1 MSEDIK
7 ITVGTELHVAPE
19 VPATYDEA
27 GYDAITG
34 FTEVGQVASIPTF
47 GGSAEVPTFTPVK
60 TGVVNKRKGSINYGA
75 PTIPFANVLTD
86 AGQQALQAGFDGAER
101 NTVHSF
107 KLVNSEIGTVYFTG
121 MVSGYQYNYGDA
133 NSINQ
138 AEVTVE
144 IVTQPVVVEPV

>member
-1 MSEDIK
+1 MSSDIK
-7 ITVGTELHVAPE
+7 ITLGTEMHIAPE

-27 GYDAITG
+27 GYGAITSYV
-34 FTEVGQVASIPTF
+34 EVGQVASIPTF
-47 GGSAEVPTFTPVK
+47 GGSAEVPTFTPLK
-60 TGVVNKRKGSINYGA
+60 SGVVNKRKGSINYGA
-75 PTIPFANVLTD
+75 PTIPFASVLSD
-86 AGQQALQAGFDGAER
+86 AGQQALQEGFDGAER

-121 MVSGYQYNYGDA
+121 MVSGFQYNYGDA

-138 AEVTVE
+138 SEATIE